1 VSAKLALSVNGRDH
15 QQEGEDARSSTLCC
29 VRVWMLTL
37 LECLLGGVLGSIYVG
52 SRAYNVFHLH
62 LV

>member
-1 VSAKLALSVNGRDH
+1 
-15 QQEGEDARSSTLCC
+15 
-29 VRVWMLTL
+29 MLTL